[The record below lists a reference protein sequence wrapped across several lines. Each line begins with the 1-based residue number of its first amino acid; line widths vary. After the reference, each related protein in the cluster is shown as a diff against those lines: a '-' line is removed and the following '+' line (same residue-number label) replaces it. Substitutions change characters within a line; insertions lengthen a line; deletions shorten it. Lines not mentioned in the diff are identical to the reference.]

1 MPLFFLALGLLL
13 RDEGKFLVHALTA
26 FGVVIVAVYVVF
38 TRRAYLGREERTE
51 RESLGTA

>member
-1 MPLFFLALGLLL
+1 MGGRDGLPFPSA
-13 RDEGKFLVHALTA
+13 DMIAVSA

>member
-26 FGVVIVAVYVVF
+26 AVRLCRRGRF
-38 TRRAYLGREERTE
+38 ATRDRGRKGF
-51 RESLGTA
+51 L